1 MDGLAQQ
8 PEWTEKYDRVA
19 ARFGWGAE
27 LGKWMKES
35 IGRRAAN
42 TPRHGASAAEHSVSE

>member
-1 MDGLAQQ
+1 MDGLAQRT
-8 PEWTEKYDRVA
+8 EWTEKDDRVA

-35 IGRRAAN
+35 IGRRAAD